1 MCWSIVDYHEQRQES
16 LKTYLL
22 LPQHSLGKYLSRL
35 HITLSRI
42 KLIVLYHQDSTYFK
56 NILQEWV
63 GFYTPLTYHFIGL
76 CWIFYSLM
84 FVMCSVEEE
93 NNHFLFQTYH
103 FIRHLETNITIQHIW
118 RGYWWWWWW
127 PRVCWRM
134 PVHWCWPGEPPVPG
148 DSHRILRIQI
158 FLPSTH

>member
-1 MCWSIVDYHEQRQES
+1 MCWSIVDYHEQRQVIKNIFTTS
-16 LKTYLL
+16 PALTCQGY
-22 LPQHSLGKYLSRL
+22 
-35 HITLSRI
+35 ITLSSI
-42 KLIVLYHQDSTYFK
+42 KLIVFSIKILHIFK
-56 NILQEWV
+56 IFYKSEWV
-63 GFYTPLTYHFIGL
+63 STLPWLI
-76 CWIFYSLM
+76 ISLVCAEY
-84 FVMCSVEEE
+84 FTLWCLLMCSVEEE

-118 RGYWWWWWW
+118 RGYWWCWWW

-148 DSHRILRIQI
+148 DSHRILGIQI